1 MKNNTLT
8 FAVRDR
14 ILKEWVVSRPAGTRI
29 SAEKELA
36 EQYNVSMTTIR
47 RAVDLL
53 TQSRHLERRHGSGTF
68 VLRSNGV
75 RRVGI
80 MVPENQ
86 YTNFFAQLAC
96 RLEKALRQR
105 GYDNSLFTASGA
117 EYDMEEVSRHITEL
131 DALLVCGYSV
141 QLPELRKLGIP
152 YLFVGNEE
160 TEEAPAIGVNLAGA
174 IRKLVAHLLGQGC
187 RRFRFITHY
196 DSRDKLEVS
205 MRYYAFRKALYTNG
219 IEFQPEMISA
229 AGKTFSGW
237 GRHLEEMLAAGP
249 FDALICSQ
257 DEIALA
263 LMPQLMARGLRIPED
278 VCVAG
283 CNNLLPPE
291 RHPIPLTTIDFRME
305 LLVRETVRFLD
316 DQVFCREPQVENIN
330 VTLPLDLVVRA
341 SSDRMSGRTGR

>member
-8 FAVRDR
+8 DTIRER
-14 ILKEWVVSRPAGTRI
+14 ILREWVTSRPAGTRI
-29 SAEKELA
+29 SAEKDLA

-47 RAVDLL
+47 RAVDQL

-68 VLRSNGV
+68 VLRPNGV

-117 EYDMEEVSRHITEL
+117 EYDMDEVGKHVTEL
-131 DALLVCGYSV
+131 DALLICGYSV
-141 QLPELRKLGIP
+141 QLPELQKLGIP

-160 TEEAPAIGVNLAGA
+160 AEEAPAIGGNLAGA
-174 IRKLVAHLLGQGC
+174 IQKLVAHLREQGC
-187 RRFRFITHY
+187 REFRFITHY
-196 DSRDKLEVS
+196 DTREKLEMS
-205 MRYYAFRKALYTNG
+205 MRYYAFRKALYRNG
-219 IEFQPEMISA
+219 LPFRPDMITAS
-229 AGKTFSGW
+229 GKTFSCW
-237 GRHLEEMLAAGP
+237 GQHLDQMLEAGP

-257 DEIALA
+257 DEIALS
-263 LMPQLMARGLRIPED
+263 LMPQLRARNLRIPED

-291 RHPIPLTTIDFRME
+291 RHPIPLTTIDFRMD

-316 DQVFCREPQVENIN
+316 DQIFCREPEIENIN
-330 VTLPLDLVVRA
+330 VTLPLDLIVRA
-341 SSDRMSGRTGR
+341 SSDRRKIN